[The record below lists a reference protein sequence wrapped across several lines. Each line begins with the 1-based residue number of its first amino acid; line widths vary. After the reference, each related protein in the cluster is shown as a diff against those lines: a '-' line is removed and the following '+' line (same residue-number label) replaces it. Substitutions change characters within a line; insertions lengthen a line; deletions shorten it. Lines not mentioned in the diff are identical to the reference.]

1 MVKNAFLNYFFTLLL
16 LSSFVPLGTLATL
29 QQFLLLPSDPR
40 DVVASANVIAGFE
53 WPSILMITNKR
64 HGSQFFVRNMIM
76 RAMSRL
82 VWLKTDMVEEINE
95 QEVRN

>member
-1 MVKNAFLNYFFTLLL
+1 MH
-16 LSSFVPLGTLATL
+16 
-29 QQFLLLPSDPR
+29 PSDAR
-40 DVVASANVIAGFE
+40 DVVASANVIAGSE

-64 HGSQFFVRNMIM
+64 HDSQFFVGNMIM
-76 RAMSRL
+76 RAISRL